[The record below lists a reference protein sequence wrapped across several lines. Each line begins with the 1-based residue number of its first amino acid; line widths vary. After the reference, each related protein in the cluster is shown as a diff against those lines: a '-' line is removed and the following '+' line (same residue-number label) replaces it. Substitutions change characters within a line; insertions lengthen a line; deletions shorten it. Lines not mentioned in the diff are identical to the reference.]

1 MIEAFLGPQK
11 QHLRLR
17 LVCVEYLLGCILGF
31 HTPEREG
38 KGRQLVQRI
47 RLGSDVVSAK
57 TSCDP
62 LESSEAGVAF
72 QISFLLQ

>member
-1 MIEAFLGPQK
+1 MKLFWVPQK

-17 LVCVEYLLGCILGF
+17 LVFVEYLLGCILGF
-31 HTPEREG
+31 HSPEREG
-38 KGRQLVQRI
+38 KGCQLVQRI